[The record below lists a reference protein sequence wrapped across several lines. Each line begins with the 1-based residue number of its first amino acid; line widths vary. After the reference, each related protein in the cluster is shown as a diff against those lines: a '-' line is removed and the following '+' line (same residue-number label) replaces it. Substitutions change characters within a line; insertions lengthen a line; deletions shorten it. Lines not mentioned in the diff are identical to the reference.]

1 MRTPLEETVTLSN
14 DFTEFMTTF
23 PGIYR
28 KISQRLNRNVDIEK
42 STVHLWNAY
51 TTVYSFATNDTQSF
65 LYFVRGE
72 DPSKPMASGFG
83 VCFSDNKGFIL
94 PIANHTPSNLKIDIR
109 IENGELRAS
118 VTSGGTGFG
127 VYEFN
132 LIFF

>member
-1 MRTPLEETVTLSN
+1 MQTPLEESLTISN
-14 DFTEFMTTF
+14 EFSEFMTTF

-28 KISQRLNRNVDIEK
+28 KISQRLNRGVDVEK

-51 TTVYSFATNDTQSF
+51 TTIYSFATNATQSF

-72 DPSKPMASGFG
+72 DLAKPMAAGFG
-83 VCFSDNKGFIL
+83 VCFQDNKGFIL
-94 PIANHTPSNLKIDIR
+94 PVAQHTPTNLKIDIR
-109 IENGELRAS
+109 IENGELRSA
-118 VTSGGTGFG
+118 VTSGGNGFG